1 MKGVD
6 VSYANGH
13 VNWSDVASAGFEFA
27 MVRLGYG
34 HGHMDENFYENINGA
49 IAAGLKVGVYFY
61 SYALTQE
68 DADYEADFLVQT
80 LQDCGLTAEKLPMGV
95 WIDEEDA
102 DGWRRNHGLDVY
114 ADHQLVTNMATATV
128 NKLWDAGF
136 MPAGVY
142 MNCDWYDNVID
153 MEQTGGAGLWLA
165 QPGASYPDHDC
176 MLWQYTFT
184 ENINGHE
191 FDANMVMG
199 GFDNV

>member
-6 VSYANGH
+6 VSENNGR
-13 VNWSDVASAGFEFA
+13 VNWSDVAAAGFEFA

-34 HGHMDENFYENINGA
+34 HDHMDENFYENINGA
-49 IAAGLKVGVYFY
+49 IAAGLKVGVYYY
-61 SYALTQE
+61 SYAVTQE

-128 NKLWDAGF
+128 NRLWDAGF

-142 MNCDWYDNVID
+142 MNCDWYDSVID

-165 QPGASYPDHDC
+165 QPGASYPAHDC

-184 ENINGHE
+184 ENINGRE
-191 FDANMVMG
+191 FDGDVVMG